1 MKAVVYAGP
10 NKVVVEDVP
19 MPTLQHPDD
28 AIIRVTVS
36 AICGM

>member
-19 MPTLQHPDD
+19 MPKLQHPDD
-28 AIIRVTVS
+28 AIVKVTTS
-36 AICGM
+36 